1 MLKFSS
7 LTVVAPAVSA
17 IPPLW
22 RIVPLSRAK
31 NGALTIG
38 NDSSPDGSAEAGA
51 IGAGAT
57 PRPVS
62 AATAPGSSF
71 SVVAP

>member
-1 MLKFSS
+1 M
-7 LTVVAPAVSA
+7 VAPAVSEM
-17 IPPLW
+17 PPLW
-22 RIVPLSRAK
+22 RIVPLSSAL
-31 NGALTIG
+31 NGALVIG
-38 NDSSPDGSAEAGA
+38 NASSPDGSAVAGA

-62 AATAPGSSF
+62 AATAPGSSA